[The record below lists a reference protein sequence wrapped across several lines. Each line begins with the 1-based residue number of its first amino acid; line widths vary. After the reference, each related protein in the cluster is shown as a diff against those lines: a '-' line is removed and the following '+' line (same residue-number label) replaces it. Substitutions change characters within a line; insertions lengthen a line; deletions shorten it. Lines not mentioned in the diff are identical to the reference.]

1 MVCNTEF
8 LASTDFNPRTHKE
21 CDPAGISAVA
31 KTMGISIH
39 ALTKSATSC
48 NWLFLGRLPYFNPR
62 THKECDISSKP
73 LIALILH
80 FNPRTDKEC
89 DRSIIQN
96 FAPADLISIHALT
109 KSATPKRP
117 NADLDR
123 VISIHA
129 LTKSAT
135 FSRIDLAIDDY
146 ISIHALTKSATDT
159 VTASY
164 IRRLI
169 SIHALTKSATTIFR
183 S

>member
-62 THKECDISSKP
+62 THKECDVCNRFWFFHH
-73 LIALILH
+73 L
-80 FNPRTDKEC
+80 
-89 DRSIIQN
+89 Q
-96 FAPADLISIHALT
+96 ISIHALT
-109 KSATPKRP
+109 KSATRVCTRP
-117 NADLDR
+117 SIPTR
-123 VISIHA
+123 ISIHA

-135 FSRIDLAIDDY
+135 LHESFEVRRSD
-146 ISIHALTKSATDT
+146 ISIHALTKSATC
-159 VTASY
+159 AAWILFS
-164 IRRLI
+164 RRFYFNPRTHKECDHNI
-169 SIHALTKSATTIFR
+169 
-183 S
+183 